1 MLTNDPSD
9 RPGQQNPAGST
20 CVGSVGE
27 DNSKKFI
34 VMELS
39 GVRISK
45 DACHLAQ
52 WNRLDPKGSMGVKI
66 TIALRKRALSQVRL
80 VL

>member
-1 MLTNDPSD
+1 
-9 RPGQQNPAGST
+9 
-20 CVGSVGE
+20 
-27 DNSKKFI
+27 